1 MSKEK
6 NELKIKYKRIEYNN
20 AKYEGNIVDKK
31 MEGEGK
37 LEYENGDKYEG
48 TFKDNKKQGNKIKNK
63 DDEEEEIN
71 SKLIQSLKDINKKSL
86 DLDNCLLI
94 YNQAIKSENL
104 KEKINLFYDKYQ
116 KFIY

>member
-48 TFKDNKKQGNKIKNK
+48 TFKDNKKKKNGK
-63 DDEEEEIN
+63 EMRGEGEI
-71 SKLIQSLKDINKKSL
+71 
-86 DLDNCLLI
+86 
-94 YNQAIKSENL
+94 ERR
-104 KEKINLFYDKYQ
+104 
-116 KFIY
+116 